1 MLPAAFFLTTCLLP
15 SIQTCNNFKLICLDN
30 SQLRNPRFLCDKVVN
45 VNSASTSC
53 TQTGLTPGTNG
64 VCTNGVCTNGLQP
77 TGARGNTDISDG
89 ASCSGVSEV
98 QEEVQADKLEEV
110 EGVRL
115 AVEVE
120 CSGLRGSV
128 LVEEA
133 WACLEEVECLR
144 QRKDCSGCG
153 EQGMRTVGRRS
164 YRAGGEVEQVGS
176 EAWDCRS
183 KCSPG
188 SEPRGQQARTSV
200 GDCGADRPQ
209 T

>member
-115 AVEVE
+115 AVEVHTFRT
-120 CSGLRGSV
+120 LKDIRIHP
-128 LVEEA
+128 EA
-133 WACLEEVECLR
+133 V
-144 QRKDCSGCG
+144 K
-153 EQGMRTVGRRS
+153 V
-164 YRAGGEVEQVGS
+164 AGGRIWREITGLPLS
-176 EAWDCRS
+176 ENFDGLS
-183 KCSPG
+183 L
-188 SEPRGQQARTSV
+188 T
-200 GDCGADRPQ
+200 GAKIFAFEMFGELHQ
-209 T
+209 F